1 MTRTTLIVLAL
12 IAVVLVLERSL
23 YLMRWRGVATAF
35 GAGYGSLRDT
45 GEQRAEQ
52 TARVTY
58 NELSAQVRALQVHI
72 EYMREALED
81 LKLNDRE
88 ARRVRLHTAGTG
100 QVASAPR
107 RTIHVHR
114 IPKPDAGLAR
124 SQRRDRSRPRS
135 RPRSRSQAR
144 HRVALPALRKLLDDD
159 EAVLVTDCLIPCK
172 NTTISISQNHP
183 SLFERFGRYRPFEH
197 RIGLCR
203 GFAELL
209 GELLP
214 GEEPLDPPA
223 RVVLVHRG

>member
-1 MTRTTLIVLAL
+1 MLATGPVELAAPPSTGWAKRTTQILLAL
-12 IAVVLVLERSL
+12 S
-23 YLMRWRGVATAF
+23 GVATAF

-144 HRVALPALRKLLDDD
+144 HRVALPALRKLKTYEDL
-159 EAVLVTDCLIPCK
+159 K
-172 NTTISISQNHP
+172 Q
-183 SLFERFGRYRPFEH
+183 
-197 RIGLCR
+197 
-203 GFAELL
+203 
-209 GELLP
+209 
-214 GEEPLDPPA
+214 A
-223 RVVLVHRG
+223 R